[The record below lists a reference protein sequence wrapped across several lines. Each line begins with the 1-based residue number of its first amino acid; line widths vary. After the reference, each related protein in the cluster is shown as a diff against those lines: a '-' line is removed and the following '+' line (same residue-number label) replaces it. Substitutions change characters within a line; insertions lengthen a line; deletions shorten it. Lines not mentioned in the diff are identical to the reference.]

1 MRKKIIPICV
11 FTLAC
16 SLFCTSCIGKFALT
30 HKVLGWNHQISNK
43 FVNELVFVGFW
54 ILPIYEISAL
64 ADLLVINSIE
74 FWSGS
79 NPIASTGQKFVDG
92 QNARYLI
99 AWDENGYT
107 ITNEA
112 DKSVTHLCFD
122 KDENSWSVATEEG
135 DVTFL
140 TFLDDSHV
148 KLPAGNNTFKTV
160 ELSMDGVFAYQ
171 QFVESK
177 VGFFA
182 SR

>member
-1 MRKKIIPICV
+1 MRKKIIPICA

-79 NPIASTGQKFVDG
+79 NPITLLRGMKTDIQSLMKLTSLSPTFVLIKTRTRGLLPRRRAMSLFLHLST
-92 QNARYLI
+92 
-99 AWDENGYT
+99 
-107 ITNEA
+107 
-112 DKSVTHLCFD
+112 TH
-122 KDENSWSVATEEG
+122 T
-135 DVTFL
+135 
-140 TFLDDSHV
+140 
-148 KLPAGNNTFKTV
+148 
-160 ELSMDGVFAYQ
+160 
-171 QFVESK
+171 
-177 VGFFA
+177 
-182 SR
+182 